1 MSSAALDSISASAAS
16 ATSASARPPLRRHL
30 PSSPE
35 AIAKIQRDGKRR
47 AVAQARRAPYF
58 KGKLDHV
65 NDAHLDDPAEWA
77 KLPILDKDMLRAL
90 NDDAFYNEFCLP
102 ADDVSEFWRSGGST
116 GRPLFYPRSGEDM
129 RHAMTGFGRLFD
141 CLGIASGAR
150 AHCSFPL
157 GIHPVGQMLAR
168 SAETWGL
175 GVNWAGAGTTTPSPL
190 QLELIKRLQPELWM
204 GMSSYG
210 LHLANLADANG
221 IDLAANAVKMVMC
234 SAEPL
239 SDAKRAKL
247 ERAWGATVRDT
258 FGMTEAGMMG
268 CEDRDA
274 PGHGFRVWTDLYFI
288 EVLDQETM
296 QPVPEGEVGVL
307 VVTPLFSNNVT
318 PFLRWNSGDLVTMR
332 RAVPDAAN
340 PFSVFPL
347 VKHAHRT
354 VGFFKVRG
362 INLNHAEFEDFV
374 FSNAAIND
382 FKAEALATAAGN
394 DELRVSIEVKRG
406 VSADAVAQ
414 ELRNTV
420 KQQFELTPEI
430 VLLDSGTLAR
440 EFESAI
446 KAPRF
451 LDRRGQS

>member
-1 MSSAALDSISASAAS
+1 MLAAL
-16 ATSASARPPLRRHL
+16 RPPLRRHL
-30 PSSPE
+30 PASPA
-35 AIAKIQRDGKRR
+35 AIANLQREGKRR

-58 KGKLDHV
+58 AGKLDHI
-65 NDAHLDDPAEWA
+65 NDAKLDDPAEWA

-90 NDDAFYNEFCLP
+90 SDEAFYHQFCLP
-102 ADDVSEFWRSGGST
+102 SDDISEFWRSGGST
-116 GRPLFYPRSGEDM
+116 GRPLFYPRNREDM
-129 RHAMTGFGRLFD
+129 RHAMTSFGRLFD
-141 CLGIASGAR
+141 CLGIEAGAR

-190 QLELIKRLQPELWM
+190 QLELIQRLKPALWM

-221 IDLAANAVKMVMC
+221 IDLAAGPVKLLMC

-288 EVLDQETM
+288 EVLDQVSM
-296 QPVPEGEVGVL
+296 QPVAEGEVGLL
-307 VVTPLFSNNVT
+307 VVTPLCTNNVT

-332 RAVPDAAN
+332 RAEPDEVN

-382 FKAEALATAAGN
+382 FKAEVFATDAGN

-406 VSADAVAQ
+406 VAGAAIAQ
-414 ELRNTV
+414 ALRDTV
-420 KQQFELTPEI
+420 KQKFELTPEI
-430 VLLDSGTLAR
+430 VLLESGTLAR

-451 LDRRGQS
+451 ADRRT

>member
-1 MSSAALDSISASAAS
+1 MSSVV
-16 ATSASARPPLRRHL
+16 TSSSTRPSLRRHL
-30 PSSPE
+30 PSSPA
-35 AIAKIQRDGKRR
+35 AIASIQREGKRR

-65 NDAHLDDPAEWA
+65 NEAHLDDAAEWA

-90 NDDAFYNEFCLP
+90 SDTAFYNEFCLP
-102 ADDVSEFWRSGGST
+102 SDDISEFWRSGGST
-116 GRPLFYPRSGEDM
+116 GRPLFYPRNREDM

-141 CLGIASGAR
+141 CLGIAPGAR

-168 SAETWGL
+168 SAQTWGL

-190 QLELIKRLQPELWM
+190 QLELIDRLKPELWM

-221 IDLAANAVKMVMC
+221 ADLAANSVKMVMC

-247 ERAWGATVRDT
+247 ERTWGATVRDT

-274 PGHGFRVWTDLYFI
+274 PGCGFRVWTDLYFI
-288 EVLDQETM
+288 EVLDQTTM

-307 VVTPLFSNNVT
+307 VVTPMFTNHVT
-318 PFLRWNSGDLVTMR
+318 PFLRWNSGDLVTMQ
-332 RAVPDAAN
+332 RAEPDDAN

-374 FSNAAIND
+374 FAHAAIND
-382 FKAEALATAAGN
+382 FKAEVFATDAGN

-406 VSADAVAQ
+406 AAAAGIAQALRDAV
-414 ELRNTV
+414 
-420 KQQFELTPEI
+420 KQTFELTPEI
-430 VLLDSGTLAR
+430 VLLESGTLAR

-451 LDRRGQS
+451 ADRRS

>member
-1 MSSAALDSISASAAS
+1 MSNVV
-16 ATSASARPPLRRHL
+16 TSSSTRPPLRRHL
-30 PSSPE
+30 PSSPA
-35 AIAKIQRDGKRR
+35 AIANIQREGKRR
-47 AVAQARRAPYF
+47 AVAQARKAPYF
-58 KGKLDHV
+58 AGKLDHV
-65 NDAHLDDPAEWA
+65 NDARLDDAAEWA

-90 NDDAFYNEFCLP
+90 SDTAFYHEFCLP
-102 ADDVSEFWRSGGST
+102 ARGNNADISEFWRSGGST
-116 GRPLFYPRSGEDM
+116 GRPLFYPRNREDM

-141 CLGIASGAR
+141 CLGIAPGSR

-168 SAETWGL
+168 SAQTWGL

-190 QLELIKRLQPELWM
+190 QLELIDRLKPELWM

-221 IDLAANAVKMVMC
+221 IDLAANSVKMVMC

-247 ERAWGATVRDT
+247 ERTWGATVRDT

-274 PGHGFRVWTDLYFI
+274 PGRGFRVWTDLYFI
-288 EVLDQETM
+288 EVLDQTTM

-307 VVTPLFSNNVT
+307 VVTPMFTNNVT
-318 PFLRWNSGDLVTMR
+318 PFLRWNSGDLVTMH
-332 RAVPDAAN
+332 RAELDDTN

-374 FSNAAIND
+374 FTNAAIND
-382 FKAEALATAAGN
+382 FKAEVLATEAGN
-394 DELRVSIEVKRG
+394 DAFRVSIEVKRG
-406 VSADAVAQ
+406 AAGEEMAQ
-414 ELRNTV
+414 ALRDTV
-420 KQQFELTPEI
+420 KQKFELTPEI
-430 VLLDSGTLAR
+430 VLLESGTLAR

-451 LDRRGQS
+451 ADRRG